1 MRCVCVYNMI
11 WWWYFPREQSEWIA
25 CCLAITDRGRFNE
38 VFMQPLTLFCRNND
52 FRVAGRRGYCC
63 PVTLLL
69 RLLCSIPMFVTVLV
83 SASKWFW
90 CRSTFKTLLRLNGG
104 QLFGCS
110 ILKRLMRHPSD

>member
-1 MRCVCVYNMI
+1 
-11 WWWYFPREQSEWIA
+11 
-25 CCLAITDRGRFNE
+25 
-38 VFMQPLTLFCRNND
+38 MQPLTLFCRNND

-104 QLFGCS
+104 QLFGYS
-110 ILKRLMRHPSD
+110 IYSKG